1 MRVTSRTLRFC
12 QALALASGALAGI
25 ALSLPDLQ
33 AGQEP
38 ARQATPANLSPI
50 AAHQAAG
57 LFQSSDNCLACHNNL
72 TTPAGEDVSIGAS
85 WRASMMANS
94 SRDPYWQAAVRREM
108 LDHPQEGAAI
118 EDECSICHMPMATTL
133 ARAAGAKGRIFAHL
147 PAGQAGANAVDL
159 LAHDGVS
166 CTVCHQI
173 TDRNLGSPE
182 SFTGG
187 FVIGPGGTAPRQMF
201 GPFQIDRGRTSL
213 MRSATGVEPAQGA
226 HVSQSEMCATCHTLF
241 THALDRRGQV
251 IGKLAEQ
258 AMYLEWRHSSFAGE
272 QQSCQSCH
280 MPTVADD
287 TPIVSVLGEPRAGL
301 SRHTFVGGN
310 FFMLRMLNRYR
321 DELGVVALPHELE
334 LAATRTVQNL
344 QAATAALSIGRA
356 EVLNGRLGFDVLVR
370 NLTGHKLPTAYPS
383 RRVWLHV
390 TVRDRT
396 GRSLFESG
404 AIAQTGRIQ
413 GNDNDADAGA
423 FEPHHLEI
431 RDAGQV
437 QIYESMMVDGDGAVT
452 TGLLSG
458 ARYIKDNRLLPRG
471 FDKTTAETA
480 VAVHGAAL
488 SDPDFTGGTDRV
500 RFSVDVG
507 QGAGPFEIDVALRF
521 QTISYRW
528 AENLKPYDSFETRR
542 FVSYYES
549 MSAVSSEVLVRAQ
562 ATSN

>member
-1 MRVTSRTLRFC
+1 MGSAGL
-12 QALALASGALAGI
+12 LASAAVAGTV
-25 ALSLPDLQ
+25 LSLPSLQ

-38 ARQATPANLSPI
+38 ARQPSPLSPI
-50 AAHQAAG
+50 RAHEAAG

-72 TTPAGEDVSIGAS
+72 TTPGGEDVSIGAS

-94 SRDPYWQAAVRREM
+94 SRDPYWQAAVRREI
-108 LDHPQEGAAI
+108 LDHPQASAEI

-133 ARAAGAKGRIFAHL
+133 ARAAGAKGRIFDHL
-147 PAGQAGANAVDL
+147 PAGRPDADAVGL

-173 TDRNLGSPE
+173 TDRNLGRAE

-187 FVIGPGGTAPRQMF
+187 FVIDPGGTGPRRMF
-201 GPFQIDRGRTSL
+201 GPFEIDKGRARL
-213 MRSATGVEPAQGA
+213 MSSATGFDPAPAA
-226 HVSQSEMCATCHTLF
+226 HISQSEVCATCHTLF

-251 IGKLAEQ
+251 IGELAEQ
-258 AMYLEWRHSSFAGE
+258 AMYLEWRHSSFVDE

-280 MPTVADD
+280 MPTVAED

-321 DELGVVALPHELE
+321 HELGVVAQPHELE
-334 LAATRTVQNL
+334 LAAVKTVQNL
-344 QAATAALSIGRA
+344 QTATAALSITSADTSG
-356 EVLNGRLGFDVLVR
+356 GRLGFEVLVR

-390 TVRDRT
+390 TVRDRD
-396 GRSLFESG
+396 GRAAFESG
-404 AIAQTGRIQ
+404 AIEPTGRIR
-413 GNDNDADAGA
+413 GNDNDADPKA
-423 FEPHHLEI
+423 FEPHYAEV
-431 RDAGQV
+431 RDPSQV
-437 QIYESMMVDGDGAVT
+437 QIYESTMVDGDGAVT

-458 ARYIKDNRLLPRG
+458 ARYVKDNRLLPRG
-471 FDKTTAETA
+471 FDKSTAEPSI
-480 VAVHGAAL
+480 AVHGAAAG
-488 SDPDFTGGTDRV
+488 DPDFTGGSDRV

-507 QGAGPFEIDVALRF
+507 QRAGPFDIDVALRF
-521 QTISYRW
+521 QTISFRW
-528 AENLKPYDSFETRR
+528 AENLKGYDSFETRR

-549 MSAVSSEVLVRAQ
+549 MAGVSSEVLAQ
-562 ATSN
+562 AHATSN